1 MEMKQVFYGETKR
14 WQENYIK
21 PTCT

>member
-1 MEMKQVFYGETKR
+1 MEMKEVFCGETKR
-14 WQENYIK
+14 WQENYVK

>member
-1 MEMKQVFYGETKR
+1 MEMKQVFRGETKR